1 MDLWQL
7 HIFCK
12 VVEHKSFSKA
22 AKIVQISQPT
32 ISNHIKD
39 LETHFECRL
48 IDRLA
53 RSAVPTKA
61 GELLYQYARRLLML
75 RDETEK

>member
-12 VVEHKSFSKA
+12 VVEHTSFSKA

-32 ISNHIKD
+32 ISSHIKD
-39 LETHFECRL
+39 LENHFGCFNYFYCGDIGGPAIRKVKGFE
-48 IDRLA
+48 
-53 RSAVPTKA
+53 
-61 GELLYQYARRLLML
+61 Y
-75 RDETEK
+75 

>member
-32 ISNHIKD
+32 ISSHIKD
-39 LETHFECRL
+39 LEKHFGCRL
-48 IDRLA
+48 IDRLS
-53 RSAVPTKA
+53 REAVATKA
-61 GELLYQYARRLLML
+61 CELLYQCARRLLTL
-75 RDETEK
+75 RD